1 MIFAGDIAQPC
12 IDASKV
18 NIPEVLCK
26 SSWFGNLEGSF
37 VEGAAHDGVYNNY
50 DAIIKLCERVS
61 FKAFNLANNHL
72 LDAADVNTTLENL
85 KRSGIPAVGG
95 GCNLKESGQ
104 HLLFTDS
111 DGKVYRVLAFGWEN
125 IQCRTATEKREG
137 VNPYTRKHV
146 LKSAEDALKH
156 GEPVVCFMHWN
167 YELERYP
174 QPYDRKLA
182 HDLIDMGVAA
192 VVGCHAHR
200 VQPVEFY
207 KGKPIVYGL
216 GNFLFCQGYYFDKKL
231 CFPRF
236 CEDEYAFELTGDG
249 YKLHYLKYDQS
260 ENRLEYLKSAEIG
273 PDCEFD
279 GKAEF
284 SGMTDKEYEIWFRE
298 HRVQKK
304 LLPVFKSTESPF
316 SYAFKSYWIKAR
328 GMLINILTKLNLK
341 SANRSERK

>member
-1 MIFAGDIAQPC
+1 MIFTGDIAQPYVG
-12 IDASKV
+12 ASTV
-18 NIPEVLCK
+18 NVPEILYK
-26 SSWFGNLEGSF
+26 SAWLGNLEGSF
-37 VEGAAHDGVYNNY
+37 VEGEGLAGVYNNY
-50 DAIIKLCERVS
+50 DAIAKLCKQIH

-72 LDAADVNTTLENL
+72 LDAAYVNTTLINL
-85 KRSGIPAVGG
+85 KKLGIPAVGG
-95 GCNLKESGQ
+95 GCDLKESGQ

-111 DGKVYRVLAFGWEN
+111 DGKVYRVLTFGWEN
-125 IQCRTATEKREG
+125 IQCRIATEKREG

-200 VQPVEFY
+200 VQPIEFY

-236 CEDEYAFELTGDG
+236 CEDEYAFELAGDG

-273 PDCEFD
+273 PDCEFN

-284 SGMTDKEYEIWFRE
+284 SGMTDKEYEVWFRE

-304 LLPVFKSTESPF
+304 LLPVFKATESAL
-316 SYAFKSYWIKAR
+316 SYAVKSYWIKAR

-341 SANRSERK
+341 SANRSGRK